1 MMNNWQFAILP
12 GISNLMTVKSESDI
26 LVLFK
31 IFLSNKLDSAGIKF
45 GR

>member
-26 LVLFK
+26 FSLVLN
-31 IFLSNKLDSAGIKF
+31 FLEQQVGLCRN
-45 GR
+45 